1 MGVKE
6 GGRWWSAC
14 VCVCVCVFAVL
25 GLYRYYVIWSFNVQ
39 WAPVTHQYT

>member
-14 VCVCVCVFAVL
+14 VCVCVCL
-25 GLYRYYVIWSFNVQ
+25 QCWDCIGIM
-39 WAPVTHQYT
+39 